1 MKSSQTYNI
10 KAKSNLYYIYYTRYF
25 NEIRHMVSFSF
36 VFISYWIKGFF
47 FFSLPSGHNKLE
59 NPDLMLKTHI
69 FPFIPCL
76 FQRSRQPFDNCLES
90 RNASNLLNLKSH
102 FTAQLTAAKSQ
113 TTLQYFL
120 KIFLYTKWNLQ
131 SKFID
136 AWVNVDE
143 ENAGILTFKSE
154 HRC

>member
-1 MKSSQTYNI
+1 MEKKIIHEIVADIQYQSQVQLILYLLYKIFLMKSGTWSVFLLYSFHI
-10 KAKSNLYYIYYTRYF
+10 ELKA
-25 NEIRHMVSFSF
+25 
-36 VFISYWIKGFF
+36 FF
-47 FFSLPSGHNKLE
+47 FFLPSGHNKLE

-113 TTLQYFL
+113 TTLQYF
-120 KIFLYTKWNLQ
+120 FLRYF
-131 SKFID
+131 FIQNETFR
-136 AWVNVDE
+136 VNSLMH
-143 ENAGILTFKSE
+143 G
-154 HRC
+154 